1 MPTPAAPSCLVYVI
15 FLQSAATVP
24 AVTGREAVMVEAN
37 SGESIKKKKDH
48 GEESTM
54 KVRIMKMKKW
64 RLEKKN
70 PQRLMG
76 IVLGGKG
83 IKILYRLMRTRWGS
97 GREKERILERV
108 CITGTA
114 VLTGAYL
121 ATNTTVFG
129 DTLSSWGHPAGP
141 REARVDFEVRYLSW
155 SLDKNEGQIR
165 ARIKD

>member
-37 SGESIKKKKDH
+37 SGESIKKKK
-48 GEESTM
+48 GPRWKQYNEGKNNENE
-54 KVRIMKMKKW
+54 KVKIGKKT
-64 RLEKKN
+64 

-121 ATNTTVFG
+121 ATNTIVFG
-129 DTLSSWGHPAGP
+129 DTLSSWGHPEGP
-141 REARVDFEVRYLSW
+141 REARVDFEVQYLSW